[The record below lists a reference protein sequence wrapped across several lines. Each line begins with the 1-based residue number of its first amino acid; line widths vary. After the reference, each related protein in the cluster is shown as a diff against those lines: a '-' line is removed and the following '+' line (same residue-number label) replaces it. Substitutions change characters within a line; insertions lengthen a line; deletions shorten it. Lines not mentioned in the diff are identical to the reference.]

1 MNRKGMAVTLTANTM
16 LAAGAMTAAPAQP
29 AAPAAFELPTPTGRF
44 AVGTASWR
52 LTDRSRP
59 ETFAPGEFRQV
70 EVIAWYPATP
80 GRGAT
85 APYLREG
92 LGEVRPFAKL
102 FGAESAFDKVESVR
116 THAELDAAPAAAPQ
130 RFPVLVFSHGYTGMA
145 SSYTALME
153 DLASHGYAVL
163 SVVHPYEAGAAT
175 LADGRIVSMNS
186 PDGTFR
192 RGIQEVLAE
201 WGPEDETMAAVTR
214 ATDDG
219 EQMRLLHGYLGPLH
233 NTGVM
238 LRRWVDDTRLVLD
251 HLSDQ
256 PATSAASRLA
266 GRLDLRRIGAFGH
279 SMGGVTSAQFCVED
293 PRCRAGLNLDGIP
306 QYGTMIDTP
315 MAHPFL
321 MVYSER
327 PGRAG
332 ASDPIY
338 RRSAH
343 PYYRVDMKGTR
354 HLEFSDM
361 VFWGGPLRERSA
373 LGSLP
378 AARAAELTALVVRQ
392 YFDQE
397 LLGRRSTLLAGA
409 SVPPELTVR
418 TVPPSR

>member
-1 MNRKGMAVTLTANTM
+1 MGAAARTAIFATIAAVATPTAS
-16 LAAGAMTAAPAQP
+16 AQGP
-29 AAPAAFELPTPTGRF
+29 APAAFELPTPSGRF
-44 AVGTASWR
+44 AVGTTSWR

-59 ETFAPGEFRQV
+59 ETFGDAGERRQV
-70 EVIAWYPATP
+70 EVIAWYPAAR
-80 GRGAT
+80 GRGPT

-102 FGAESAFDKVESVR
+102 FGDETAFDKVQTVR
-116 THAELDAAPAAAPQ
+116 THAELDAAPAAAPR
-130 RFPVLVFSHGYTGMA
+130 RFPVLIFSHGYTGMP

-163 SVVHPYEAGAAT
+163 SVVHPYESGAAT
-175 LADGRIVSMNS
+175 LADGRIVSMNG
-186 PDGTFR
+186 PDGAFR
-192 RGIQEVLAE
+192 QGIQEVLAE
-201 WGPEDETMAAVTR
+201 WGAEDETMTSVTR
-214 ATDDG
+214 ATDDA
-219 EQMRLLHGYLGPLH
+219 EQVRLLRGYLSTLH
-233 NTGVM
+233 KTGVM
-238 LRRWVDDTRLVLD
+238 LRRWVDDTKLVLD
-251 HLSDQ
+251 RLPDL
-256 PATSAASRLA
+256 PANSVASRLA
-266 GRLDLRRIGAFGH
+266 ARVDARRVGAFGH

-306 QYGTMIDTP
+306 QYGAMIDTP

-338 RRSAH
+338 RRSAR

-361 VFWGGPLRERSA
+361 VFWGGPLRERPV
-373 LGSLP
+373 LGTLA
-378 AARAAELTALVVRQ
+378 AARAAELTALIVRQ

-397 LLGRRSTLLAGA
+397 LLGRRSTLLAGS
-409 SVPPELTVR
+409 SVPPELTVKTMPAAR
-418 TVPPSR
+418 R